1 MDFLGG
7 STDVSTYGELPG
19 RQSTGQ
25 QLSTALQG
33 WLKGLGGTTA
43 PGLGEAGQLWSSSQP
58 VAGAGNTQLSK
69 MLSGDWLKETPAD
82 WGELE
87 GIERAQMEKN
97 LGTTLGGLK
106 MDYGSKGQTFSSP
119 MIRALADAEL
129 GTRQNLEAGQ
139 INRRTELYQQKM
151 GMLPQLIQM
160 AKDDPY
166 RAAALLQAGGGQLI
180 QQLLQ
185 YLQASKGET
194 VVQQNKGLLDYA
206 VPIAAGGL
214 SGGSLSF

>member
-194 VVQQNKGLLDYA
+194 VVSQQKGLSDYLA
-206 VPIAAGGL
+206 QIAPMMMAG
-214 SGGSLSF
+214 

>member
-185 YLQASKGET
+185 YLQASQGET
-194 VVQQNKGLLDYA
+194 VVSQQKGLSDYLA
-206 VPIAAGGL
+206 QIAPMMMAG
-214 SGGSLSF
+214 

>member
-7 STDVSTYGELPG
+7 GGTNISTYGELPG
-19 RQSTGQ
+19 RQSTAT
-25 QLSTALQG
+25 QLSTALSG
-33 WLKGLGGTTA
+33 WLKGLGGGGGMTA
-43 PGLGEAGQLWSSSQP
+43 PGLAEAGQLWSGSQ
-58 VAGAGNTQLSK
+58 GASGLGNAQLSK
-69 MLSGDWLKETPAD
+69 MLGGDWLNQTPAD
-82 WGELE
+82 LGNLE
-87 GIERAQMEKN
+87 SIERAQMEKN

-129 GTRQNLEAGQ
+129 GTRQNLEQGQ
-139 INRRTELYQQKM
+139 IGRRFGMYEQKL

-185 YLQASKGET
+185 YLQASQGET
-194 VVQQNKGLLDYA
+194 VVSQQKGLSDYLA
-206 VPIAAGGL
+206 QIAPMMMAG
-214 SGGSLSF
+214 